1 MSRRALEGLAQ
12 LQQLLMTLHGISAAP
27 VRDFLVGAKLRE
39 KLAPAASP
47 HEALLVL
54 ESGKELHVALFLDES
69 VLAQLSRASSEPW
82 THERLQG
89 FCAAAE
95 GVSHFL
101 YLAHRAGQGG
111 QVSQLELEVQG
122 ELDKYLAV
130 LLQLW
135 ATGRRASS
143 PALRHRLFERG
154 TLRADLSAAERDR
167 YRLASALASACARAL
182 EARYV
187 MAGRLDALLRE
198 VRRLYRLSGGEKFS
212 ALAQG
217 AVAWA
222 A

>member
-1 MSRRALEGLAQ
+1 VSDRALLGLAQ
-12 LQQLLMTLHGISAAP
+12 LQRLLSSVHGVSAEP
-27 VRDFLVGAKLRE
+27 VVEFLVAEGTSPESLLISEDGEQLR
-39 KLAPAASP
+39 
-47 HEALLVL
+47 V
-54 ESGKELHVALFLDES
+54 GLFLDDS
-69 VLAQLSRASSEPW
+69 VLAQLSRAAHEPW
-82 THERLQG
+82 THERLSG

-101 YLAHRAGQGG
+101 YISHRAGEGR
-111 QVSQLELEVQG
+111 QVSHLELEAQA

-135 ATGRRASS
+135 ATGRRSAS
-143 PALRHRLFERG
+143 PALRHRLFERWE
-154 TLRADLSAAERDR
+154 LRPTLSATERDR
-167 YRLASALASACARAL
+167 YRLASALAAAYARAL

-187 MAGRLDALLRE
+187 VAGRLEALLRD

>member
-1 MSRRALEGLAQ
+1 MKDAALDGLAQ
-12 LQQLLMTLHGISAAP
+12 LQRLLMSVHGVHAAP
-27 VRDFLVGAKLRE
+27 VREFLVDRAYRE
-39 KLAPAASP
+39 RHAPLSSP
-47 HEALLVL
+47 HEALLVRQNG
-54 ESGKELHVALFLDES
+54 EELHVGLFLDDA

-82 THERLQG
+82 TFERLAG

-111 QVSQLELEVQG
+111 QVSQLELEAQG

-135 ATGRRASS
+135 ATGRRSAS
-143 PALRHRLFERG
+143 PQLRRRLFERSV
-154 TLRADLSAAERDR
+154 LRPGLSAPERDR
-167 YRLASALASACARAL
+167 YRLASALAAACARAW

-187 MAGRLDALLRE
+187 LAGRLDALLRE
-198 VRRLYRLSGGEKFS
+198 ARRLYRMSGGEKFS

>member
-1 MSRRALEGLAQ
+1 MSAGLRGLAQ
-12 LQQLLMTLHGISAAP
+12 LQQLLMSVHGVHAAP
-27 VRDFLVGAKLRE
+27 VCDFLVNESGAN
-39 KLAPAASP
+39 PQ
-47 HEALLVL
+47 EALLIS
-54 ESGKELHVALFLDES
+54 EHGEELRVGLFLDES
-69 VLAQLSRASSEPW
+69 VLAHLSRDASEPW
-82 THERLQG
+82 THERLAG

-101 YLAHRAGQGG
+101 YLVHRARQGG
-111 QVSQLELEVQG
+111 QVSQLELEAQG

-135 ATGRRASS
+135 ATGRRGAS
-143 PALRHRLFERG
+143 PALRHRLFDRWD
-154 TLRADLSAAERDR
+154 LRPGLAPAERDR
-167 YRLASALASACARAL
+167 YRLASALAAACARAL

-187 MAGRLDALLRE
+187 IAGRLEALLRE
-198 VRRLYRLSGGEKFS
+198 VRRLYRMSGGEKFS

>member
-1 MSRRALEGLAQ
+1 LEALAQ
-12 LQQLLMTLHGISAAP
+12 LQQLLQSVHGVHAAP
-27 VRDFLVGAKLRE
+27 VCDFLVDDAVRKR
-39 KLAPAASP
+39 LAPDASP

-54 ESGKELHVALFLDES
+54 ESGEELHVALFLDHG
-69 VLAQLSRASSEPW
+69 VLAQLARGAREPW

-101 YLAHRAGQGG
+101 YLNHRAQQGG
-111 QVSQLELEVQG
+111 SVSQLEMETQG

-135 ATGRRASS
+135 AVGRRTASPELRRRLFQRS
-143 PALRHRLFERG
+143 ALRPGLPQ
-154 TLRADLSAAERDR
+154 AERQR
-167 YRLASALASACARAL
+167 YRLASALASACAKAL

-187 MAGRLDALLRE
+187 ITGRLESLLRE